1 LYSKPF
7 ENFIAPY
14 TTEYRYKDIQTA
26 METSQWEQTVGTII
40 LSEVFE
46 EKNSDGITHK
56 PLIEYTYTV
65 HGTDYTGKTIYIGI
79 WISINSKFSAKRFV
93 SKYPVNQ
100 QVSVYYK
107 PTQPQFSVLEP
118 GVNKF
123 TLYTLISGI
132 FPVLLGILLYYQ
144 EIKKVYF
151 SIPDFLEYC
160 FIVIFAFMAII
171 WVCMSISLK

>member
-1 LYSKPF
+1 MNNSIVILICGAVIFVGVFMCLKGIIAVIAWVRCIGVLYSKPF

-123 TLYTLISGI
+123 TLYTL
-132 FPVLLGILLYYQ
+132 
-144 EIKKVYF
+144 
-151 SIPDFLEYC
+151 
-160 FIVIFAFMAII
+160 
-171 WVCMSISLK
+171 